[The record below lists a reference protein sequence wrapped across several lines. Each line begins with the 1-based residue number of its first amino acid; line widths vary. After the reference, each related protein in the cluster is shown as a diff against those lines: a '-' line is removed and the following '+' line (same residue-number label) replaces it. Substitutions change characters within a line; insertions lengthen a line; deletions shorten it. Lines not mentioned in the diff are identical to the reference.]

1 VKSFLSHWPALLV
14 LCVRA
19 DNLTTRT
26 DRQTSLLCFSSEREL
41 PLFHHRLIMSCAQLY
56 ITLFFFPSADGSFRV
71 HGSFR
76 IPWPN
81 GFSVLGRVCL
91 CLQSIRASDSNRTPK
106 RLHKRECRTSL
117 FSQQKKSSF
126 SACTVQWN
134 MSCRV
139 SRQCPIDLPLFVIR
153 SHGCTC

>member
-56 ITLFFFPSADGSFRV
+56 ITLFFFHRLMGAFACTARFASRGRTGLVFLDA
-71 HGSFR
+71 
-76 IPWPN
+76 
-81 GFSVLGRVCL
+81 SVFAC
-91 CLQSIRASDSNRTPK
+91 RASDSNRTPK